1 MQTKL
6 SQTVLR
12 VALYIR
18 VSTEEQ
24 VVRGYSLQAQEEEL
38 LAFAAANNM
47 KIVDIY
53 RDEGHSARKPLL
65 KRKVMQQLLED
76 VKAKKI
82 DRILFIKLDRWFRSI
97 SEYYQIQAILE
108 ANNVSWQ
115 ATMEEYR
122 TDSADGRLKVN
133 IMLSVAEN
141 EADRTSERIKFV
153 FNSKVNRKEAIS
165 GARCVPM
172 GYTVKEIDGVKRL
185 VKDPETEQIVN
196 DFFRLQV
203 DQGYSIRYASTLVVE
218 KHGFIRSYTQW
229 QRMTKNEL
237 YAGRYKG
244 VDNYCEPY
252 LTPEEFQIVSS
263 NKQAIRKT
271 QNNRVYMFAALMKCP
286 HCGRKLSG
294 KYNTGQGGVEYNYYR
309 CYKAINKACD
319 YTVKIPETN
328 IERYLLENVRKEM
341 EKLIL
346 TAEVTAASTPGKE
359 TVPESEKLQEKL
371 RRVNVAYFA
380 NNMSDEEYS
389 ERTKALQQQIAK
401 AQEEEAKEEKPAN
414 LDALRELLST
424 DFEGIYPTLTK
435 KEKRRLWHSIISEI
449 YPDGK
454 EVAGVKFKP

>member
-1 MQTKL
+1 
-6 SQTVLR
+6 
-12 VALYIR
+12 
-18 VSTEEQ
+18 
-24 VVRGYSLQAQEEEL
+24 
-38 LAFAAANNM
+38 
-47 KIVDIY
+47 
-53 RDEGHSARKPLL
+53 
-65 KRKVMQQLLED
+65 
-76 VKAKKI
+76 
-82 DRILFIKLDRWFRSI
+82 
-97 SEYYQIQAILE
+97 
-108 ANNVSWQ
+108 
-115 ATMEEYR
+115 
-122 TDSADGRLKVN
+122 
-133 IMLSVAEN
+133 
-141 EADRTSERIKFV
+141 
-153 FNSKVNRKEAIS
+153 
-165 GARCVPM
+165 
-172 GYTVKEIDGVKRL
+172 
-185 VKDPETEQIVN
+185 
-196 DFFRLQV
+196 
-203 DQGYSIRYASTLVVE
+203 
-218 KHGFIRSYTQW
+218 
-229 QRMTKNEL
+229 
-237 YAGRYKG
+237 
-244 VDNYCEPY
+244 
-252 LTPEEFQIVSS
+252 
-263 NKQAIRKT
+263 
-271 QNNRVYMFAALMKCP
+271 MKCP

-341 EKLIL
+341 EKLVL